1 MIYRDNNLLALAQGE
16 PCLLRAT
23 RHCLGSEGSTT
34 VSAHSNE
41 LRHGKGRSIKAEDVY
56 SVWACYPCHTWLDQ
70 GSGGFEA
77 KTQAWSSG
85 RTPISSRRL
94 SLNLKRGIHE
104 RFRSGTHKDGG
115 RHSRSRRVCLG
126 VQLRSLPNQVHRME
140 GNI

>member
-41 LRHGKGRSIKAEDVY
+41 LRHGKARSIKAEDVY

-70 GSGGFEA
+70 GSGGFET
-77 KTQAWSSG
+77 KTQAWE
-85 RTPISSRRL
+85 RAHLEQIEKWREIADNPL
-94 SLNLKRGIHE
+94 LKPWKIEAAKKALEYLESKNG
-104 RFRSGTHKDGG
+104 
-115 RHSRSRRVCLG
+115 
-126 VQLRSLPNQVHRME
+126 
-140 GNI
+140 